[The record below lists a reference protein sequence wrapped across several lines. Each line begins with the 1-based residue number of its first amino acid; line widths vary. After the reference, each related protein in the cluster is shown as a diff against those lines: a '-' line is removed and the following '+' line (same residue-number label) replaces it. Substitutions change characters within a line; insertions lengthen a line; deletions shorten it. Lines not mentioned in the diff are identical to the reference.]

1 MAYKR
6 IRTMDIYQLLSR
18 WHAGYNITQIS
29 KTLGLDRKTVRQY
42 VNLAK
47 DAGIRRDQPLP
58 DKTALLK
65 QLDRLIPG
73 RNQQQPAREL
83 FLRHKEEIIQLVTEK
98 QDPLK
103 PKTAYE
109 VICERYGVTA
119 SYTSFKRFVREHA
132 AEFGLADKPTT
143 TCRFETEPAEE
154 LQIDYGKMG
163 RLYDPLTCR
172 NRDIYAFIATLSFS
186 RFKFIEF
193 VYKQN
198 GRSFVASHLH
208 MFDFFEGVPQ
218 RLVIDNLKAGVLKP
232 DLYLPEL
239 NRSYQEMAEHYGC
252 FVDPARPFHPKDKG
266 KVERTVPVVREL
278 FRKLK
283 ALYPGLDI
291 ARANQEARNWCRDT
305 NGMKVHGTTGL
316 KPFEVFQETEKARLN
331 SLPQQLFEVPI
342 WKPAIVHIDQFIQFD
357 KHFYAL
363 PQQTFVGKTVW
374 VRATDKLVYI
384 YHDHTLVRKFV
395 RAQQKRQYHPGD
407 FPENLRIMLE
417 SKDVQALIDR
427 AASIG
432 PAFKKLLIQV
442 LSPHAKLNYRR
453 ALALLRL
460 REKYLKEHL
469 NRAAEYAVRHNIHT
483 PRQFEALLDKLKD
496 PAEDEAIPIS
506 EQTQL
511 FLRDPEYFIQ

>member
-6 IRTMDIYQLLSR
+6 IGAMDIYQLLSR
-18 WHAGYNITQIS
+18 WHSGYNITQIS
-29 KTLGLDRKTVRQY
+29 KTLALDRKTVRQY
-42 VNLAK
+42 VNLAR

-58 DKTALLK
+58 DKHELLK
-65 QLDRLIPG
+65 QMDALIPG
-73 RNQQQPAREL
+73 RKQEQPAREL
-83 FLRHKEEIIQLVTEK
+83 FLKHKDEIIELVTDR

-132 AEFGLADKPTT
+132 AEFELTETRAT
-143 TCRFETEPAEE
+143 TCRFETDPGEE
-154 LQIDYGKMG
+154 VQIDYGKMG
-163 RLYDPLTCR
+163 RLHDPLTRR
-172 NRDIYAFIATLSFS
+172 NRDIYAFIAMLSFS

-193 VYKQN
+193 VYKQDQ
-198 GRSFVASHLH
+198 RSFVGSHLH
-208 MFDFFEGVPQ
+208 MFDFFDGVPQ

-239 NRSYQEMAEHYGC
+239 NRAYQEMAEHYGC
-252 FVDPARPFHPKDKG
+252 FVDPARPSHPKDKG

-291 ARANQEARNWCRDT
+291 AQANRQARKWCRDT

-316 KPFEVFQETEKARLN
+316 KPFEVFQETEKTKLN
-331 SLPQQLFEVPI
+331 SLPEQPFEVPT
-342 WKPAIVHIDQFIQFD
+342 WKEAIVHVDQFIQFD

-363 PQQTFVGKTVW
+363 PEQTFVGKTVW
-374 VRATDKLVYI
+374 VRATEKLVQI

-395 RAQQKRQYHPGD
+395 RGQQKRQYDPGD
-407 FPENLRIMLE
+407 FPENFRVMLE

-432 PAFKKLLIQV
+432 PAFRKLLIQV
-442 LSPHAKLNYRR
+442 LSPHARLNYRR

-460 REKYLKEHL
+460 REKYSKEHL
-469 NRAAEYAVRHNIHT
+469 NQAAEYAVSHNIHT
-483 PRQFEALLDKLKD
+483 PRQFQALLDKLRNS
-496 PAEDEAIPIS
+496 PEDEQIPVS
-506 EQTQL
+506 EQTRL